1 MTSIRNIYI
10 LILLFCLMVSFESC
24 LEPIT
29 PELKDSDSAATLVV
43 AGQITNENGPFRV
56 KLTTTVPAN
65 VMYYVVPVL
74 YADVR
79 IIDDKGNSF
88 LLIGDESGWYESA
101 DKNLKAIPG
110 YTYTLCITTKEGIQ
124 YESSPVLMQEVPD
137 IDSLYFEEVKNTKI
151 TEAQASEQNWLNILL
166 NSHDPEGKTQYWSF
180 EFEETWEVMLLTD
193 HVKVVHT
200 PEPPSFT
207 YENITIDDEK
217 TVCWVTKPSTSI
229 LVASTAN
236 NPVDE
241 IRKFNI
247 RSLGPGEDKLNIRY
261 SILVKQSSISKELYT
276 FWKQLMDTNENLAGI
291 YGKIPS
297 QVIGNIRSCDG
308 STNALGYFS
317 ASAVKEKR
325 LFIDR
330 TQHHVETV
338 SAYKGCSYF
347 DYNLPSWVPKSYF
360 GTIKGTEIKVYCSA
374 DYCADCRTY
383 GTNIKPVFWK

>member
-1 MTSIRNIYI
+1 MICTRNINK
-10 LILLFCLMVSFESC
+10 LILLFGLMVPFESC

-29 PELKDSDSAATLVV
+29 PELKSSDSASTLVV
-43 AGQITNENGPFRV
+43 AGKITNENGPFRV

-88 LLIGDESGWYESA
+88 LLTGDDSGWYESA
-101 DKNLKAIPG
+101 DKNLKGIPG
-110 YTYTLCITTKEGIQ
+110 NTYTLTITTKEGIQ

-137 IDSLYFEEVKNTKI
+137 IDSLYFEEVNNTKI
-151 TEAQASEQNWLNILL
+151 EEGQVSEQNWLNILM
-166 NSHDPEGKTQYWSF
+166 NSHDLEGKTQYWSF
-180 EFEETWEVMLLTD
+180 EFEETWEVMMLTD

-200 PEPPSFT
+200 QEPPSFT
-207 YENITIDDEK
+207 YEDITISDEK
-217 TVCWVTKPSTSI
+217 TVCWVTRPSTSI
-229 LVASTAN
+229 LVASTAS

-247 RSLGPGEDKLNIRY
+247 CSLGPGEDKLDIRY
-261 SILVKQSSISKELYT
+261 SILVKQSSISKELYI

-308 STNALGYFS
+308 STKALGYFS

-330 TQHHVETV
+330 TQHHVETA

-347 DYNLPSWVPKSYF
+347 DYDLPSWIPKSYF
-360 GTIKGTEIKVYCSA
+360 GTIKGTNIKVYCSA

-383 GTNIKPVFWK
+383 GTNVKPVFWK

>member
-1 MTSIRNIYI
+1 
-10 LILLFCLMVSFESC
+10 MVSFESC

-43 AGQITNENGPFRV
+43 AGKITNENGPFRV

-88 LLIGDESGWYESA
+88 LLIGDEGGWYESA

-110 YTYTLCITTKEGIQ
+110 YTYTLSITTKEGIQ

-151 TEAQASEQNWLNILL
+151 TEAQASEQTWLNILL
-166 NSHDPEGKTQYWSF
+166 NSHDTEGKTQYWSF
-180 EFEETWEVMLLTD
+180 EFEETWEVMMLTD

-347 DYNLPSWVPKSYF
+347 DYNLPSWIPKSYF
-360 GTIKGTEIKVYCSA
+360 GTVKGTEIKVYCNA